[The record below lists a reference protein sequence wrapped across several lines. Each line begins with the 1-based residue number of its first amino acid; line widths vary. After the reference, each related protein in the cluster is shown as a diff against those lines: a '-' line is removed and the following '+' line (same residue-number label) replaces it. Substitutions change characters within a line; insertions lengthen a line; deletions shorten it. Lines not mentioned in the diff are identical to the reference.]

1 MRRWL
6 TAICALMIMCLGSSV
21 LAADLPKLRLAAL
34 KFGTVMWELE
44 TIRQHGLDRQNG
56 FQLDIRPVAG
66 KQAAAVMLQA
76 GEADAIVS
84 DWLWAARQW
93 PAGRRFLAV
102 PYSKA
107 VGGVIVP
114 KGGVK
119 TLGDLDGKRIGIAGG
134 ALDKNWLILR
144 AVTKQAYG
152 FDLAQRAEAAFAS
165 PPIIYR
171 KMLTGEFDAA
181 INFWHFQA
189 RARAAGLG
197 DLVTVDDLVR
207 QAGLSPDVP
216 LLAYV
221 FSQAY
226 AEASPAQVAGFARAS
241 RAAKNLLRDNDQA
254 WQGLKPM
261 MKAKTD
267 TVFRELR
274 AGYLAG
280 IPGEAGWP
288 ELSKM
293 QAWVDFM
300 RDNGGGRLIGPLK
313 TVPVGLFYRP

>member
-6 TAICALMIMCLGSSV
+6 TAISALLILCLGSPV
-21 LAADLPKLRLAAL
+21 MAADLPKLRLAAL

-44 TIRQHGLDRQNG
+44 TIRQHGFDRQNG
-56 FQLDIRPVAG
+56 FQLDIMPVAG
-66 KQAAAVMLQA
+66 KQAAAIMLQA

-114 KGGVK
+114 KGSVK
-119 TLGDLDGKRIGIAGG
+119 SLGELDGKRIGIAGG

-144 AVTKQAYG
+144 AVARQAHG
-152 FDLAQRAEAAFAS
+152 FDLARRAEAAFAS

-171 KMLTGEFDAA
+171 KMLAGEFDAA

-189 RARAAGLG
+189 RARAAGLV
-197 DLVTVDDLVR
+197 DLVTVEELAR
-207 QAGLSPDVP
+207 RAGLSPDVP

-221 FSQAY
+221 FSQAF
-226 AEASPAQVAGFARAS
+226 AGASPELVTGFARAS
-241 RAAKNLLRDNDQA
+241 RAAKELLRTDEQA
-254 WQGLKPM
+254 WRRLRPM
-261 MKAKTD
+261 MKAKSD
-267 TVFRELR
+267 TAFQELR

-280 IPGEAGWP
+280 VPDQAEWP
-288 ELSKM
+288 ELPKM

-300 RDNGGGRLIGPLK
+300 RDNGGRRLIGPLK
-313 TVPVGLFYRP
+313 AVPASLFYRP